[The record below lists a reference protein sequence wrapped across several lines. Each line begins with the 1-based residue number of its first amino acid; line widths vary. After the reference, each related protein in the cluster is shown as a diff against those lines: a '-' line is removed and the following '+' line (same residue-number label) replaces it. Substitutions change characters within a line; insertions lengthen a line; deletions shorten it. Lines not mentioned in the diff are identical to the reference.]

1 MSQEAFLREQLLP
14 LLLNSSGKPWQESLE
29 SGYIYHSAFQWKC
42 NCVIEVLINLEFQ
55 HVLYKIQEENGAA
68 CGLFPLLPANTGIST
83 NVQKQ
88 HFSFGTFLVGHVLIL
103 NSQWLS
109 VCVYVCVQVHPGR
122 CVYVLC
128 FYILAIFFLVI
139 FLSSCFL
146 VYSKYLCCI
155 CSKYRKKHHF
165 NCVMI
170 SSDLICHCKHCCG
183 SSVLC
188 TNSWKIANGSK
199 NVSFYGRRRH
209 TSGNGCCKWK
219 MIFLF
224 FFYSYCIALSFQ
236 KWNFFSEYLSLPGLW
251 ALCF

>member
-1 MSQEAFLREQLLP
+1 M
-14 LLLNSSGKPWQESLE
+14 
-29 SGYIYHSAFQWKC
+29 
-42 NCVIEVLINLEFQ
+42 
-55 HVLYKIQEENGAA
+55 
-68 CGLFPLLPANTGIST
+68 
-83 NVQKQ
+83 
-88 HFSFGTFLVGHVLIL
+88 
-103 NSQWLS
+103 
-109 VCVYVCVQVHPGR
+109 CVQVRPGR
-122 CVYVLC
+122 YVYVLC

-199 NVSFYGRRRH
+199 NVSFYGRRIRH

-219 MIFLF
+219 MIFCFSFIL
-224 FFYSYCIALSFQ
+224 IALHSLSKSEITSRNIWVFLVCGLCVS
-236 KWNFFSEYLSLPGLW
+236 KAMFDFSVVLAGTHSDTSLWFHTFFNRGKPILTSSYFLSSRL
-251 ALCF
+251 